1 MPTTATKREAA
12 FYLQMKTAAKTSK
25 LRKLVFTRIES
36 TAVPGVPDLLI
47 CDERGLFH
55 MVELK
60 FITGNA
66 VNLRPHQVSWLTKHG
81 RSSSWIFIKKQK
93 NNLEKSELHIY
104 RADQAIDV
112 KLDGIKTEPVMVQT
126 QPFNWSDV
134 FSLISPM

>member
-1 MPTTATKREAA
+1 M
-12 FYLQMKTAAKTSK
+12 
-25 LRKLVFTRIES
+25 
-36 TAVPGVPDLLI
+36 AVPGVPDLLI
-47 CDERGLFH
+47 CDENGLFH

-66 VNLRPHQVSWLTKHG
+66 VSLRPHQVSWLTKHS

-112 KLDGIKTEPVMVQT
+112 KLDGIKTEPVMVQS
-126 QPFNWSDV
+126 QPFNWTDV
-134 FSLISPM
+134 FNLISPR

>member
-1 MPTTATKREAA
+1 MTVRKRESA
-12 FYLQMKTAAKTSK
+12 FYQQMKTGSKTST
-25 LRKLVFTRIES
+25 RKLLFTRIES

-93 NNLEKSELHIY
+93 NNLEKSELYIY